1 MSLFDMLSGVLGN
14 NVDMGAIA
22 QQVGIDPAV
31 ASQAVA
37 ALGAAHNQDGDT
49 VATASAQTGI
59 DPDTLNSVV
68 SALGGHEG
76 LGQVAQMIEGNP
88 QITSGLMGMLGGQ
101 GGGASGLMG
110 LASSFLGGNKE

>member
-1 MSLFDMLSGVLGN
+1 MSLFDMLTGVLGN
-14 NVDMGAIA
+14 NVDVASIA
-22 QQVGIDPAV
+22 QQAGIDPAV

-59 DPDTLNSVV
+59 DSDTLNSVMG
-68 SALGGHEG
+68 ALGGHEG
-76 LGQVAQMIEGNP
+76 LGQIAQTLESNP
-88 QITSGLMGMLGGQ
+88 QVLSSLTGMLGGQ

-110 LASSFLGGNKE
+110 MAASLLGGKE